1 MRISCLISRRD
12 YINQPRVAKLP
23 WVLGAEN
30 SSTLK
35 GLHQGVVT
43 RSDSTPTGLKHFS
56 DGSPRV
62 APSSQPWAELSNPF
76 GVAGQASSRFEARC
90 AEDSAPYQRHS
101 SFVIRHSAFTL
112 IELLVVIAI
121 IAILAALLLP
131 ALANSKQSAKRIQC
145 VSQLRQLGLA
155 TRMYLDDHDGRTFPF
170 RLSDE
175 ETNGGFVYWFG
186 WIETAGAEG
195 ERRFDATQGPLFDY
209 VQGLGIEI
217 CPSLNYTSGHFKMKA
232 KGASFGYGYNRHLA
246 STNDFPAVNSELVR
260 DPAGTVLFADAAQI
274 NDFQAPASPENPLL
288 EEWYYVDAAEG
299 SFGYPNAHFRHRERA
314 NVAFLDGHIAP
325 EQPAPGTL
333 DERLPG
339 ERVGRLRAEILQPR
353 W

>member
-1 MRISCLISRRD
+1 MNHRREEC
-12 YINQPRVAKLP
+12 PRHPAGWRLVDD
-23 WVLGAEN
+23 GCC
-30 SSTLK
+30 ST
-35 GLHQGVVT
+35 
-43 RSDSTPTGLKHFS
+43 REA
-56 DGSPRV
+56 R
-62 APSSQPWAELSNPF
+62 WELSSVGP
-76 GVAGQASSRFEARC
+76 AGRRGHG
-90 AEDSAPYQRHS
+90 RG
-101 SFVIRHSAFTL
+101 FTL
-112 IELLVVIAI
+112 IELLVVIAV

-131 ALANSKQSAKRIQC
+131 ALTNSKQSAKRIQC

-155 TRMYLDDHDGRTFPF
+155 TQMYLDDHDGRTFPF
-170 RLSDE
+170 KYY
-175 ETNGGFVYWFG
+175 ETNGGALYWFG
-186 WIETAGAEG
+186 WIENGIEG

-217 CPSLNYTSGHFKMKA
+217 CPSLNYASGHFKLKA

-260 DPAGTVLFADAAQI
+260 DPGGTALFADAAQI

-299 SFGYPNAHFRHRERA
+299 SFSYPNAHFRHRERA
-314 NVAFLDGHIAP
+314 NVAFLDGHVAA
-325 EQPAPGTL
+325 ERPAPGTL

-339 ERVGRLRAEILQPR
+339 EHVGRLRAEILQPR